1 MEVNIFIA
9 FMFGA
14 LSFFSPCVLPLVP
27 GYLTIF
33 SGTDNSLQS
42 RLKGSIEFC
51 LGFSIVFIS
60 LAAIASSVGSFFTRN
75 SSTLGMVSGVIIIFF
90 GVLLLFPTLNMKY
103 FYSSNYV
110 DLKNF
115 STFKNFILGLTFAFG
130 FTPCIGPV
138 LGALLTLTSN
148 SETLNQGIG
157 LLVSFSIGLSIPFI
171 TISILSGKLNLK
183 NRIFVAFQKYSSK
196 ISGVVLIA
204 IGTLIFTD
212 KMYILA
218 SYFQDI
224 LILINLDWLSTI

>member
-157 LLVSFSIGLSIPFI
+157 LLVGFSIGLSIPFI

-218 SYFQDI
+218 SFFQDI

>member
-9 FMFGA
+9 FVFGT

-33 SGTDNSLQS
+33 SGTENSVQS

-75 SSTLGMVSGVIIIFF
+75 SSSLGMVSGLIIIFF

-110 DLKNF
+110 DLKKF

-148 SETLNQGIG
+148 SETLNKGIG

-171 TISILSGKLNLK
+171 LISILSGKLNLR
-183 NRIFVAFQKYSSK
+183 NRIFIAFQKYSSK
-196 ISGVVLIA
+196 ISGIVLIA
-204 IGTLIFTD
+204 IGILIFTD
-212 KMYILA
+212 RMYVLA
-218 SYFQDI
+218 SFFQEL
-224 LILINLDWLSTI
+224 LILLNLDWLSTI

>member
-51 LGFSIVFIS
+51 LGFSIVFIY

-218 SYFQDI
+218 SFFQDI

>member
-183 NRIFVAFQKYSSK
+183 NRIFVASQKYSSK

-218 SYFQDI
+218 SFFQDI

>member
-218 SYFQDI
+218 SFFQDI
-224 LILINLDWLSTI
+224 LLLINLDWLSTI

>member
-183 NRIFVAFQKYSSK
+183 NLIFVAFQKYSSK

-218 SYFQDI
+218 SFFQDI

>member
-75 SSTLGMVSGVIIIFF
+75 SSTLGMVSGVIIICF
-90 GVLLLFPTLNMKY
+90 GILLLFPTLNMKY

-218 SYFQDI
+218 SFFQDI

>member
-171 TISILSGKLNLK
+171 TISILTGKLNLK

-218 SYFQDI
+218 SFFQDI

>member
-42 RLKGSIEFC
+42 RFKGSIEFC

-218 SYFQDI
+218 SFFQDI

>member
-14 LSFFSPCVLPLVP
+14 LSFFSPFVLPLVP

-90 GVLLLFPTLNMKY
+90 GILLLFPTLNMKY

-183 NRIFVAFQKYSSK
+183 NCIFLAFQKYSSK

-218 SYFQDI
+218 SFFQDI

>member
-196 ISGVVLIA
+196 ISGVILIA

-218 SYFQDI
+218 SFFQDI

>member
-42 RLKGSIEFC
+42 RLKGSIEFS

-218 SYFQDI
+218 SFFQDI

>member
-75 SSTLGMVSGVIIIFF
+75 SSTLGMVSGVIIILF

-183 NRIFVAFQKYSSK
+183 NRIFVAFQKYLSK

-218 SYFQDI
+218 SFFQDI

>member
-196 ISGVVLIA
+196 ISGVVLIT

-218 SYFQDI
+218 SFFQDI

>member
-90 GVLLLFPTLNMKY
+90 GELLLFPTLNMKY

-218 SYFQDI
+218 SFFQDI

>member
-9 FMFGA
+9 FMFGT

-218 SYFQDI
+218 SFFQDI
-224 LILINLDWLSTI
+224 LILFNLDWLSTI

>member
-51 LGFSIVFIS
+51 LGFSIVVIS

-218 SYFQDI
+218 SFFQDI

>member
-75 SSTLGMVSGVIIIFF
+75 SSTLGVVSGVIIIFF

-218 SYFQDI
+218 SFFQDI

>member
-9 FMFGA
+9 FMFGS

-218 SYFQDI
+218 SFFQDI

>member
-183 NRIFVAFQKYSSK
+183 NRIFVVFQKYSSK

-218 SYFQDI
+218 SFFQDI

>member
-42 RLKGSIEFC
+42 SLKGSIEFC

-218 SYFQDI
+218 SFFQDI

>member
-75 SSTLGMVSGVIIIFF
+75 SSTLGVVSGVIIIFF

-115 STFKNFILGLTFAFG
+115 LTFKNFILGLTFAFG

-218 SYFQDI
+218 SFFQDI

>member
-204 IGTLIFTD
+204 IGTLIFTN

-218 SYFQDI
+218 SFFQDI

>member
-75 SSTLGMVSGVIIIFF
+75 SSTLGMVIGVIIIFF

-218 SYFQDI
+218 SFFQDI

>member
-1 MEVNIFIA
+1 MEVNIFLA
-9 FMFGA
+9 FLFGA

-33 SGTDNSLQS
+33 SGTDNSIQS
-42 RLKGSIEFC
+42 RLRGSIEFC

-75 SSTLGMVSGVIIIFF
+75 SSTLGMVSGLIIIFF
-90 GVLLLFPTLNMKY
+90 GTLLLFPSLNMRY

-110 DLKNF
+110 DLKKY

-148 SETLNQGIG
+148 ADTLNRGIG
-157 LLVSFSIGLSIPFI
+157 LLVSFSMGLSIPFI
-171 TISILSGKLNLK
+171 TISILSGKLNL
-183 NRIFVAFQKYSSK
+183 RSRVFVVFQKYSSK
-196 ISGVVLIA
+196 FSGIVLIS

-212 KMYILA
+212 RMYVLA
-218 SYFQDI
+218 SFFQDL
-224 LILINLDWLSTI
+224 LIVLNLDWLSTI

>member
-75 SSTLGMVSGVIIIFF
+75 SSTLGMVSGVIIVFF

-218 SYFQDI
+218 SFFQDI

>member
-183 NRIFVAFQKYSSK
+183 NRIFEAFQKYSSK

-218 SYFQDI
+218 SFFQDI

>member
-75 SSTLGMVSGVIIIFF
+75 SSTLGMVSVVIIIFF

-218 SYFQDI
+218 SFFQDI

>member
-9 FMFGA
+9 FVFGT

-33 SGTDNSLQS
+33 SGTENSVQS

-75 SSTLGMVSGVIIIFF
+75 SSSLGMVSGLIIIFF

-110 DLKNF
+110 DLKKF

-148 SETLNQGIG
+148 SETLNKGIG

-171 TISILSGKLNLK
+171 LISILSGKLKLR
-183 NRIFVAFQKYSSK
+183 NRIFIAFQKYSSK
-196 ISGVVLIA
+196 ISGIVLIA
-204 IGTLIFTD
+204 IGILIFTD
-212 KMYILA
+212 RMYVLA
-218 SYFQDI
+218 SFFQEL
-224 LILINLDWLSTI
+224 LILLNLDWLSTI